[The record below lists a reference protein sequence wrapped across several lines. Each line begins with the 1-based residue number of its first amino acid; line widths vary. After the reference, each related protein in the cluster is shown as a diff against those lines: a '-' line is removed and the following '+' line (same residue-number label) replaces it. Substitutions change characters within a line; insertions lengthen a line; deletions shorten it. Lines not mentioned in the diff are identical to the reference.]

1 LRAGTVSGVK
11 GLLKRGSELLDTA
24 KVGDENTTQKV
35 ITTEKEPRELDQKK
49 NSKEELKN
57 L

>member
-1 LRAGTVSGVK
+1 M
-11 GLLKRGSELLDTA
+11 LKRGSELEDTA
-24 KVGDENTTQKV
+24 KIDDENTTQKA
-35 ITTEKEPRELDQKK
+35 ITTEKEPRELDRKK